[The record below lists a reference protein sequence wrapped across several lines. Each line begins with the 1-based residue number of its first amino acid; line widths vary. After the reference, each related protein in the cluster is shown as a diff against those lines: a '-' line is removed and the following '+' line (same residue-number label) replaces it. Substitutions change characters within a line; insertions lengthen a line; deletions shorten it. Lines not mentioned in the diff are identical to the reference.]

1 MLQQNTV
8 DDFLDCYLSG
18 TDGKDVAER
27 IAHNQARVGEITEDW
42 VPPAGPE
49 LVESPKDKK
58 LPKRTLASIFII
70 LVLIPITIWAGVTF
84 GNDRKYMFVALCIMF
99 YTMAPFFMVFE
110 GRKPKARELMVLAVL
125 IAITAVGRM
134 AFFMLPHFKPVTA
147 IVIIAGVCFGAE
159 SGFMVGAM
167 GGFMSNFFFGQ
178 GPWTPYQMFSW
189 GIIGFLAG
197 ILFKKGKLKA
207 KKSSLCIYGFLATF
221 FIYGFLM
228 DTASPLMFYQGEISL
243 MSFLPYYVSGAPVNF
258 VHAISTV
265 LFIWIAGKPMIE
277 KLERIKVKYGLIE

>member
-1 MLQQNTV
+1 MLQQNTA
-8 DDFLDCYLSG
+8 DDFLENYLSG
-18 TDGKDVAER
+18 AESTDVAKR
-27 IAHNQARVGEITEDW
+27 IAENQAMVGQVTEDW

-49 LVESPKDKK
+49 LVENPENKK
-58 LPKRTLASIFII
+58 LPKRTLAAVFII
-70 LVLIPITIWAGVTF
+70 LLLIPITIWVGLTY
-84 GNDRKYMFVALCIMF
+84 GGDRKYMLVALCMMF

-110 GRKPKARELMVLAVL
+110 GRKPKAREIMVLAVL
-125 IAITAVGRM
+125 IAIAVVGRM
-134 AFFMLPHFKPVTA
+134 AFFMVPHFKPVTA

-167 GGFMSNFFFGQ
+167 SGFMSNFFFGQ

-197 ILFKKGKLKA
+197 ILFRKGMLKA
-207 KKSSLCIYGFLATF
+207 KKSSLCIFGFLATF
-221 FIYGFLM
+221 FIYGGLM
-228 DTASPLMFYQGEISL
+228 DTATPLMFYQGELKL
-243 MSFLPYYVSGAPVNF
+243 MSFLPYYVSGAPVNL

-265 LFIWIAGKPMIE
+265 IFLFIAARVMIE